1 MASFTIRNIPD
12 NLYLQLQ
19 EMAREDRRSINAEVI
34 DMLEKA
40 VQMRDLKKQ
49 RLSALEEI
57 DRIRASQPD
66 SSEQDTL
73 EILREGRQR

>member
-1 MASFTIRNIPD
+1 MASITIRDIPD
-12 NLYLQLQ
+12 DLFDRCKD
-19 EMAREDRRSINAEVI
+19 MAREDRRSINAEVI

-57 DRIRASQPD
+57 DRIRASQPA

-73 EILREGRQR
+73 DILREGRQR